1 MTDKERLDELEKTIQ
16 EKIEERNKL
25 KHKINKE
32 ELIALQG
39 EYYMVLNDS
48 VEYLMFDKYDEKSR
62 SIGCWSFLTDKDW
75 NEEKSYIIEKLHFL
89 SINDLPHDMIW
100 ITKEDFEEHLM

>member
-48 VEYLMFDKYDEKSR
+48 VEYLMFDEKTR

-75 NEEKSYIIEKLHFL
+75 NEEKSYIIENYIFCQ
-89 SINDLPHDMIW
+89 SMICR
-100 ITKEDFEEHLM
+100 TT

>member
-48 VEYLMFDKYDEKSR
+48 VEYLLFDNYEEKSR
-62 SIGCWSFLTDKDW
+62 NILW
-75 NEEKSYIIEKLHFL
+75 KLYYGLVFC
-89 SINDLPHDMIW
+89 
-100 ITKEDFEEHLM
+100 